1 MSEEHQ
7 QRLSEL
13 QDGELAEQKIDG
25 LLDAVALDPALRACW
40 ERYALIGQ
48 ALRGEGIDPGARILA
63 ERVRSALQSEPVIAR
78 PVQIHPWPRRAPRR
92 LTTWALAASIALVAM
107 LAVPP
112 LVQGPSRSQTAP
124 SLAGRLPQ
132 QSPAGQRWQIER
144 PEFASK
150 LDRYLVTHQAAAPA
164 TAAQGF
170 LPYVVLVSHTTG
182 R

>member
-1 MSEEHQ
+1 MSEEYR

-13 QDGELAEQKIDG
+13 QDGELAEQQIND
-25 LLDAVALDPALRACW
+25 LLDAVASDPALRACW

-48 ALRGEGIDPGARILA
+48 ALRGEGIDPGVRILA
-63 ERVRSALQSEPVIAR
+63 ERVRSVVQTAPVIGTPA
-78 PVQIHPWPRRAPRR
+78 QIHPWPRHAPHR
-92 LTTWALAASIALVAM
+92 LTTWALAASVVLVAV
-107 LAVPP
+107 LALP
-112 LVQGPSRSQTAP
+112 LIMQDRSRLQTSP
-124 SLAGRLPQ
+124 SLAARLPQ
-132 QSPAGQRWQIER
+132 QSPEVQRWQIER

-170 LPYVVLVSHTTG
+170 LPYVTLVSHPVG